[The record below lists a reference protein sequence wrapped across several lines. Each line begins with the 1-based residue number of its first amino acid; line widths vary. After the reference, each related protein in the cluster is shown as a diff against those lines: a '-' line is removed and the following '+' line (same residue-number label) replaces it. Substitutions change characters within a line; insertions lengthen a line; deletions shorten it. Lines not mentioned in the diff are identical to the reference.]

1 MHSRGSH
8 EERMPS
14 TESGPSAE
22 LSTLCMMLRCT
33 LQSVARWDACDDTPN
48 CASATECE
56 GVLGNNLMYPAPVC
70 DFTSCIEQDQLS
82 DVQVEILQRYTGAL

>member
-1 MHSRGSH
+1 MGETMAH
-8 EERMPS
+8 EVGHFMGLFHPVEQ
-14 TESGPSAE
+14 TFD
-22 LSTLCMMLRCT
+22 
-33 LQSVARWDACDDTPN
+33 RWDACDDTPN
-48 CASATECE
+48 CASAAECE

>member
-33 LQSVARWDACDDTPN
+33 LQSVARWDACDDA
-48 CASATECE
+48 CAH
-56 GVLGNNLMYPAPVC
+56 GVSSTVSSLSSMSGSKPAPSRSS
-70 DFTSCIEQDQLS
+70 TSASIWWSAAVSSSGIDPGG
-82 DVQVEILQRYTGAL
+82 RGA